1 MWWPKMDSRLEEKVK
16 SCVTCQSHQKKPPSS
31 PLHPWEWPGRPWS
44 RVHVDYAGPF
54 MGKMFLLIIDAH
66 SKWMDI
72 HCVNS
77 ATSSATI
84 EKLRTTFASHGLP
97 EIVVSDN
104 GSNFVSSE
112 FKSFLQKNGIKHIT
126 SAPYHPSSN
135 GLVER
140 AVQTFK
146 QGMKKQGDGTV
157 ETKLARFLLSYR
169 ITPQSTTGESP
180 AQLRWGRSLRSHL
193 DLLRPDVAARVHA
206 AQSRQKIQ
214 HDQHSRMRQVEVG
227 DSVNVRNYSRGPK
240 WIPGTIIQ
248 ETGPLS
254 ARIELEDGTVVRRHH
269 DQLVARPTESFNPGV
284 TLPITSPLQQEGVDP
299 EITVPDVNDPEVAHG
314 DREPPSATMVRD
326 SGPTTPVRRYPAR
339 NRNPPQR
346 FY

>member
-1 MWWPKMDSRLEEKVK
+1 M
-16 SCVTCQSHQKKPPSS
+16 
-31 PLHPWEWPGRPWS
+31 
-44 RVHVDYAGPF
+44 
-54 MGKMFLLIIDAH
+54 
-66 SKWMDI
+66 
-72 HCVNS
+72 
-77 ATSSATI
+77 
-84 EKLRTTFASHGLP
+84 
-97 EIVVSDN
+97 SDN

-112 FKSFLQKNGIKHIT
+112 FKSFLRKNGMKHII

-146 QGMKKQGDGTV
+146 RGFKKQGECTV

-193 DLLRPDVAARVHA
+193 DLLRPDVAAKVHA

-214 HDQHSRMRQVEVG
+214 RDQHSRMRQVEVG
-227 DSVNVRNYSRGPK
+227 DSVNVRNYCRGHK
-240 WIPGTIIQ
+240 WIPETIIE

-254 ARIELEDGTVVRRHH
+254 ARIELGDGTVPRRYH
-269 DQLVARPTESFNPGV
+269 DQLVARPTERFNPGV
-284 TLPITSPLQQEGVDP
+284 ALTITSPSQQEGVDP
-299 EITVPDVNDPEVAHG
+299 EIIVPDVNDPIGYHG

-326 SGPTTPVRRYPAR
+326 SGPTTTVRRYPAKD
-339 NRNPPQR
+339 RNPPQR